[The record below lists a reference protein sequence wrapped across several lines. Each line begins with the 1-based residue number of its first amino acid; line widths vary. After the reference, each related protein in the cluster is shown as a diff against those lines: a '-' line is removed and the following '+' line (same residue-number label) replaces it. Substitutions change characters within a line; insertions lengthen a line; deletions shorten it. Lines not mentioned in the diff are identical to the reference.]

1 MPSGCVVAPATV
13 VPAMTVKLD
22 IAALLDERPLGPL
35 QARVLAFCFTILLI
49 DGFDT
54 QAIGYV
60 APALIHDMG
69 IASATLG
76 SLFTAGIVGMAIGSL
91 GFGLA
96 ADRIGRRAA
105 LIGSL
110 VVFGVFTLGKSLAQ
124 SFELLVGLQFL
135 AGLGLGGAYPNA
147 VALMAEYAPR
157 RIRNTLVVVGA
168 CGYLLGSSVGGFIAT
183 WLIPLHG
190 WQAVFQ
196 LGGVLPLVLS
206 LVLAAA
212 LPDSLR
218 FLASRNGRS
227 AEARAILRR
236 IAPGLDLAADAVLI
250 TPEHRPGGFPV
261 AALFRE
267 GRAGM
272 TLLLWLAHFMNLA
285 VAFFTFSWLPTLF
298 RSAGVSMQQSLLA
311 ATALPLGAVLGAIFW
326 GWMIDRFRPPLM
338 LALAALWYAIWLAP
352 VGAVTH
358 SVPLL
363 TLLLF
368 VAGIGSGS
376 QTAVNAYTGLLYPTL
391 IRSTGIGWAIGVGR
405 IGSILGPAMG
415 AAMIAGQWSLPAMF
429 HAAALPLLVAA
440 AALYA
445 IGFSRPLRGTEG
457 RAPPAVPGPAA
468 HGGAG

>member
-1 MPSGCVVAPATV
+1 MPSGRVVAPATV
-13 VPAMTVKLD
+13 APAMTVKLD

-311 ATALPLGAVLGAIFW
+311 ATALPLGAVLGAIFIV
-326 GWMIDRFRPPLM
+326 MIDPFLTYLKDDMPGIVGN
-338 LALAALWYAIWLAP
+338 LAATLGAGSAQASHIQDNVAAIASANGLK
-352 VGAVTH
+352 GAIYGVII
-358 SVPLL
+358 V
-363 TLLLF
+363 LF
-368 VAGIGSGS
+368 VLFEPL
-376 QTAVNAYTGLLYPTL
+376 GLYGRWLKIKLFFQLFPLYK
-391 IRSTGIGWAIGVGR
+391 
-405 IGSILGPAMG
+405 
-415 AAMIAGQWSLPAMF
+415 
-429 HAAALPLLVAA
+429 
-440 AALYA
+440 
-445 IGFSRPLRGTEG
+445 
-457 RAPPAVPGPAA
+457 RATFKRQKIYVKSERNR
-468 HGGAG
+468 